1 MKYITELFLSLLAF
15 FSPAVHATDTYN
27 HVNNQL
33 TIPAVVLADTIYRD
47 VVITVGPILTVGGSN
62 QDPKYPAKPADTM
75 DSYDPYKNQLTI
87 PSVSAYGF
95 VYYDVVINVGTVLS
109 VRSSEPKNKDIAC
122 TEQSS
127 SSSLNASPIYNFT
140 GLNSGWTNK
149 SSIPGA
155 DANENFAI
163 AFSNY
168 SAIAKERNDNV
179 LKSTLV
185 SKLYGW
191 ANANAYQG
199 SRLCWSA
206 TTKMWDPTCTQW
218 IDPNGNDLSAIQDNN
233 FIMEMV
239 ESIRRSYSLLSDW
252 SKTNDP
258 VKHAKIMEWLTFW
271 DVNTP
276 DPDNVFFGLGMGRF
290 HWEIQRVK
298 ETQGIAATV
307 PLVKRLMTGITPLVN
322 DDGSIVNRTT
332 RGNRG
337 MWYHYSSLN
346 EIMTSMYL
354 AREAGVAV
362 DPVLDARL
370 HKAVELFLNT
380 LDNPE
385 YIVKWASAGY
395 NNGGGGT
402 AQNFN
407 FAYWYD
413 EPYAGSWI
421 YLYSNW
427 YPSNSNATRIKQK
440 VPFATAKSASQ
451 DRQFGIPLG
460 CLLY

>member
-1 MKYITELFLSLLAF
+1 MKYITELFLSLVAL
-15 FSPAVHATDTYN
+15 FSPAVYATDTYN

-33 TIPAVVLADTIYRD
+33 SIPAVVLGETIYRD
-47 VVITVGPILTVGGSN
+47 VVITVGPILTVGGSSL
-62 QDPKYPAKPADTM
+62 DSKYPAKPADTM

-87 PSVSAYGF
+87 PSVKAYGF
-95 VYYDVVINVGTVLS
+95 VYYDVVVNVGTVLS
-109 VRSSEPKNKDIAC
+109 VKSSEPKNKDIAC

-127 SSSLNASPIYNFT
+127 ISSLNASPIYNFT
-140 GLNSGWTNK
+140 GLTSSWNNR

-155 DANENFAI
+155 DDHENFTI

-168 SAIAKERNDNV
+168 SAIAKERNDV
-179 LKSTLV
+179 ALKTTLV

-199 SRLCWSA
+199 SRLCWSP
-206 TTKMWDPTCTQW
+206 TSNWDPTRTQW

-239 ESIRRSYSLLSDW
+239 ESLRRSYSLLSDW
-252 SKTNDP
+252 AKVSEP
-258 VKHAKIMEWLTFW
+258 VKHAKIMEWLLFW

-276 DPDNVFFGLGMGRF
+276 NPDNVFFGLGMGRY

-298 ETQGIAATV
+298 ETQGVAATV
-307 PLVKRLMTGITPLVN
+307 PLVNRMMTGITPLVN
-322 DDGSIVNRTT
+322 EDGSIVNRTT

-346 EIMTSMYL
+346 EIITSIYL
-354 AREAGVAV
+354 AREAGVTV
-362 DPVLDARL
+362 DPVLEARL
-370 HKAVELFLNT
+370 HKAVDLFLNT
-380 LDNPE
+380 LDNPD
-385 YIVKWASAGY
+385 YIVKWASVGY
-395 NNGGGGT
+395 NNGGSGT

-407 FAYWYD
+407 FTNWYD

-421 YLYSNW
+421 YLYANW
-427 YPSNSNATRIKQK
+427 YPEQNNSLRLKQK

>member
-1 MKYITELFLSLLAF
+1 L
-15 FSPAVHATDTYN
+15 
-27 HVNNQL
+27 
-33 TIPAVVLADTIYRD
+33 
-47 VVITVGPILTVGGSN
+47 
-62 QDPKYPAKPADTM
+62 
-75 DSYDPYKNQLTI
+75 
-87 PSVSAYGF
+87 
-95 VYYDVVINVGTVLS
+95 NV
-109 VRSSEPKNKDIAC
+109 
-122 TEQSS
+122 
-127 SSSLNASPIYNFT
+127 SPIYNFT
-140 GLNSGWTNK
+140 GLTSNWNNK

-155 DANENFAI
+155 DANENFTI

-168 SAIAKERNDNV
+168 SAIAKEKNDSV

-185 SKLYGW
+185 SNLYRW
-191 ANANAYQG
+191 ANTGAFQG

-206 TTKMWDPTCTQW
+206 TTKMWDSTCTQW

-239 ESIRRSYSLLSDW
+239 ESLRRSYSLLSDW

-258 VKHAKIMEWLTFW
+258 SKHAKIMEWLTFW
-271 DVNTP
+271 DVNTI
-276 DPDNVFFGLGMGRF
+276 DPDNVFFGLGMGRY
-290 HWEIQRVK
+290 HWEIQRIK
-298 ETQGIAATV
+298 DSNGIAATI
-307 PLVKRLMTGITPLVN
+307 PLVKKLMAGITLLIN
-322 DDGSIVNRTT
+322 NDGSIVDRTT

-354 AREAGVAV
+354 AKEAGVAI
-362 DPVLDARL
+362 DPILEARL
-370 HKAVELFLNT
+370 HNAVELFLNT
-380 LDNPE
+380 LDNPA

-407 FAYWYD
+407 FTNWYD
-413 EPYAGSWI
+413 EPYGGSWI
-421 YLYSNW
+421 YLYANW
-427 YPSNSNATRIKQK
+427 YPTNSNTARLKQK
-440 VPFATAKSASQ
+440 VPFNTAKSASQ

>member
-33 TIPAVVLADTIYRD
+33 SIPAVVLADTIYRD
-47 VVITVGPILTVGGSN
+47 VVITVGPVLTVGGSSL
-62 QDPKYPAKPADTM
+62 DSKYPTKPADTM

-95 VYYDVVINVGTVLS
+95 VYYDVVVNVGTVLS
-109 VRSSEPKNKDIAC
+109 VKSSEPKNKDIAC

-127 SSSLNASPIYNFT
+127 VSSLNASPIYNFT
-140 GLNSGWTNK
+140 GLTSSWNNK
-149 SSIPGA
+149 SSITGA

-168 SAIAKERNDNV
+168 SAIAKERNDV
-179 LKSTLV
+179 ELKSSLV

-199 SRLCWSA
+199 SRLCWSP
-206 TTKMWDPTCTQW
+206 TKGWDSTCTQW
-218 IDPNGNDLSAIQDNN
+218 VDPNGNDLSAIQDNN

-252 SKTNDP
+252 AKVSEPSKH
-258 VKHAKIMEWLTFW
+258 VKIMEWLTFW

-276 DPDNVFFGLGMGRF
+276 NPDNVFFGLGMGRY

-307 PLVKRLMTGITPLVN
+307 PLVNRMMAGITPLIN
-322 DDGSIVNRTT
+322 NDGSIVDRTT

-354 AREAGVAV
+354 AKEAGAQI
-362 DPVLDARL
+362 DPILEVRL

-380 LDNPE
+380 LDNPD
-385 YIVKWASAGY
+385 YIVKWASMGY
-395 NNGGGGT
+395 NNGGSGT

-407 FAYWYD
+407 FADWYN

-421 YLYSNW
+421 YLYANW
-427 YPSNSNATRIKQK
+427 YPANNNATRLKQK
-440 VPFATAKSASQ
+440 VPFSTAKSASQ

>member
-1 MKYITELFLSLLAF
+1 MKYITELFLSLVAL
-15 FSPAVHATDTYN
+15 FSPAVYATDTYN
-27 HVNNQL
+27 HVTNQL
-33 TIPAVVLADTIYRD
+33 SIPAVVLGETIYRD
-47 VVITVGPILTVGGSN
+47 VVITVGPILTVGGSSL
-62 QDPKYPAKPADTM
+62 DSKYPAKPADTM

-87 PSVSAYGF
+87 PSVKAYGF
-95 VYYDVVINVGTVLS
+95 VYYDVVVNVGTVLS
-109 VRSSEPKNKDIAC
+109 VKSSEPKNKDIAC

-127 SSSLNASPIYNFT
+127 IGSLNASPIYNFS
-140 GLNSGWTNK
+140 GLTSSWNNR

-155 DANENFAI
+155 DDHENFTI

-168 SAIAKERNDNV
+168 SAIAKERNDV
-179 LKSTLV
+179 ALKTTLV

-199 SRLCWSA
+199 SRLCWSP
-206 TTKMWDPTCTQW
+206 TSNWDPTCTQW

-239 ESIRRSYSLLSDW
+239 ESLRRSYSLLSDW
-252 SKTNDP
+252 AKVSEP
-258 VKHAKIMEWLTFW
+258 VKHAKIMEWLLFW

-276 DPDNVFFGLGMGRF
+276 NPDNVFFGLGMGRY

-298 ETQGIAATV
+298 ETQGVAATL
-307 PLVKRLMTGITPLVN
+307 PLVNRMMTGITPLVN
-322 DDGSIVNRTT
+322 EDGSIVNRTT

-346 EIMTSMYL
+346 EIITSIYL
-354 AREAGVAV
+354 AREAGVTV
-362 DPVLDARL
+362 DPVLEARL
-370 HKAVELFLNT
+370 HKAVDLFLNT
-380 LDNPE
+380 LDNPD
-385 YIVKWASAGY
+385 YIVKWASVGY
-395 NNGGGGT
+395 NNGGSGT

-407 FAYWYD
+407 FTNWYD

-421 YLYSNW
+421 YLYANW
-427 YPSNSNATRIKQK
+427 YPEQNNSLRLKQK

>member
-1 MKYITELFLSLLAF
+1 MKYITELFLSLIAF

-33 TIPAVVLADTIYRD
+33 TIPAVVLGETIYRD
-47 VVITVGPILTVGGSN
+47 VVITVGPILTVGGSS
-62 QDPKYPAKPADTM
+62 QDSKYPAKPADTM

-109 VRSSEPKNKDIAC
+109 VRSSEPKAKNIAC
-122 TEQSS
+122 TAQSS
-127 SSSLNASPIYNFT
+127 MSSLNTSPIYNFT

-168 SAIAKERNDNV
+168 SAIATEQNDTA
-179 LKSTLV
+179 LKTTLV
-185 SKLYGW
+185 SNLHRW
-191 ANANAYQG
+191 ASANAYQG

-239 ESIRRSYSLLSDW
+239 ESLRRSYSLLSDW
-252 SKTNDP
+252 SKINDP
-258 VKHAKIMEWLTFW
+258 GKHAKIMEWLTFW

-298 ETQGIAATV
+298 ETQGVAATV
-307 PLVKRLMTGITPLVN
+307 PLVQRLMAGITPLVN
-322 DDGSIVNRTT
+322 SDGSIVNRTT

-362 DPVLDARL
+362 DPVLETRL

-380 LDNPE
+380 LDDPE

-395 NNGGGGT
+395 NNGGTGT

-407 FAYWYD
+407 FANWYD

-421 YLYSNW
+421 YLYANW

>member
-1 MKYITELFLSLLAF
+1 MKYINELFLSLLAF
-15 FSPAVHATDTYN
+15 FSPIVYATDTYN

-33 TIPAVVLADTIYRD
+33 TIPAVVVADTIYRD

-62 QDPKYPAKPADTM
+62 QDLKYPAKPADAM

-109 VRSSEPKNKDIAC
+109 VRSSEPKAKDIAC

-127 SSSLNASPIYNFT
+127 YSSLNASPIYNFT

-149 SSIPGA
+149 ASIPGA

-168 SAIAKERNDNV
+168 SAIATERNDTA
-179 LKSTLV
+179 LKTTLV
-185 SKLYGW
+185 SKLHGW

-239 ESIRRSYSLLSDW
+239 ESLRRSYSVLSDW
-252 SKTNDP
+252 SKINEP
-258 VKHAKIMEWLTFW
+258 GKHAKIMEWLTFW

-276 DPDNVFFGLGMGRF
+276 NPDNVFFGLGMGRF

-298 ETQGIAATV
+298 ETQGVAATV
-307 PLVKRLMTGITPLVN
+307 PLVKTLMAGITPLVN
-322 DDGSIVNRTT
+322 SDGSIVNRTT

-362 DPVLDARL
+362 DPVLEDRL

-407 FAYWYD
+407 FAGWYD

>member
-1 MKYITELFLSLLAF
+1 MKKQLIATVLISLLTGCSLTACGGGGAT
-15 FSPAVHATDTYN
+15 AVTPPPEDTS
-27 HVNNQL
+27 
-33 TIPAVVLADTIYRD
+33 IR
-47 VVITVGPILTVGGSN
+47 
-62 QDPKYPAKPADTM
+62 
-75 DSYDPYKNQLTI
+75 
-87 PSVSAYGF
+87 
-95 VYYDVVINVGTVLS
+95 
-109 VRSSEPKNKDIAC
+109 C

-127 SSSLNASPIYNFT
+127 SNSLNASPIYNFT
-140 GLNSGWTNK
+140 GLTSSWSNK

-155 DANENFAI
+155 DANENFTI

-168 SAIAKERNDNV
+168 SAIANERNDSA

-185 SKLYGW
+185 SNLYGW
-191 ANANAYQG
+191 ANSDAFKG
-199 SRLCWSA
+199 SRLCWST

-239 ESIRRSYSLLSDW
+239 ESLRRSYSLLSDW
-252 SKTNDP
+252 SKINDP
-258 VKHAKIMEWLTFW
+258 AKHAKIMEWLTFW

-276 DPDNVFFGLGMGRF
+276 NPDKVFFGLGMGRY

-298 ETQGIAATV
+298 DSNGVASTV
-307 PLVKRLMTGITPLVN
+307 PLVQKLMAGITPLVN
-322 DDGSIVNRTT
+322 NDGSIVDRTT

-337 MWYHYSSLN
+337 MWYHYSGLN
-346 EIMTSMYL
+346 EIVTSMYL
-354 AREAGVAV
+354 AKEAGVAI
-362 DPVLDARL
+362 DPVLEARL

-385 YIVKWASAGY
+385 YIVKWASVGY

-407 FAYWYD
+407 FATWYD

-421 YLYSNW
+421 YLYANW
-427 YPSNSNATRIKQK
+427 YPSDNNTTRLKQK

-451 DRQFGIPLG
+451 DRQFGVPLG

>member
-1 MKYITELFLSLLAF
+1 MKYITELFLSLVAF
-15 FSPAVHATDTYN
+15 FSPAVYATDTYN

-33 TIPAVVLADTIYRD
+33 TIPAVVLGDTIYRD

-62 QDPKYPAKPADTM
+62 LDLKYPAKPSDTM
-75 DSYDPYKNQLTI
+75 DNYDPYKNQLTI
-87 PSVSAYGF
+87 PSVNAYGF
-95 VYYDVVINVGTVLS
+95 VYYDVVINVDTVLS
-109 VRSSEPKNKDIAC
+109 VKSSKPKNKDIAC

-127 SSSLNASPIYNFT
+127 INSLNASPIYNFT
-140 GLNSGWTNK
+140 GLTSSWSNK
-149 SSIPGA
+149 SSILGA

-168 SAIAKERNDNV
+168 SAIANERNDTS

-185 SKLYGW
+185 SNLHRW

-199 SRLCWSA
+199 SRLCWNP
-206 TTKMWDPTCTQW
+206 TTGWDSTCTQW

-239 ESIRRSYSLLSDW
+239 ESLRRSYSLLSDW
-252 SKTNDP
+252 SKINDP
-258 VKHAKIMEWLTFW
+258 SKHAKIMEWLTFW

-276 DPDNVFFGLGMGRF
+276 NPDNVFFGLGMGRY

-298 ETQGIAATV
+298 ETNGTSATI
-307 PLVKRLMTGITPLVN
+307 PLVQRLMSGIIPLIN
-322 DDGSIVNRTT
+322 NDGSIVNRTN
-332 RGNRG
+332 RGNRAL
-337 MWYHYSSLN
+337 WYHYSSLN

-354 AREAGVAV
+354 AREAGVTI
-362 DPVLDARL
+362 DPVLEARL

-380 LDNPE
+380 LDDPT
-385 YIVKWASAGY
+385 YIVKWASEGY
-395 NNGGGGT
+395 NNGAGGT

-407 FAYWYD
+407 FATWYN

-421 YLYSNW
+421 YLYANW
-427 YPSNSNATRIKQK
+427 YPSNSNATRLKQK

-451 DRQFGIPLG
+451 DRQFGVPLG
-460 CLLY
+460 CLLF